1 MQLAQL
7 WQPNKDK
14 SNQTRFRA
22 MMESGQ
28 LVDEVADIVQ
38 TQVIAPKARASIR
51 NRDAVPLYHHT
62 EEGRP
67 PVWKENLLVET
78 GMSPPPGMDSRYVLE
93 DSLNLWK
100 GIKTGAVEPP
110 GLESALK
117 RGSMAIALNVAAVI
131 VFVVCGWVV
140 STSTSPAPE
149 APTVNEEVVG
159 REVIRENPQDG
170 FVDIEDL
177 VGGPS
182 PEGGGIA
189 PEVEGDSSP
198 AP

>member
-14 SNQTRFRA
+14 SNQIRFRA

-67 PVWKENLLVET
+67 PVWKENLLVEN
-78 GMSPPPGMDSRYVLE
+78 R
-93 DSLNLWK
+93 
-100 GIKTGAVEPP
+100 
-110 GLESALK
+110 
-117 RGSMAIALNVAAVI
+117 NVAVARHGQPI
-131 VFVVCGWVV
+131 RARGQ
-140 STSTSPAPE
+140 PE
-149 APTVNEEVVG
+149 
-159 REVIRENPQDG
+159 
-170 FVDIEDL
+170 L
-177 VGGPS
+177 
-182 PEGGGIA
+182 
-189 PEVEGDSSP
+189 VEGDQDRRG
-198 AP
+198 